1 MAPGSKAEDERMP
14 LLHAWAVFEWRQGEV
29 AHARSLFPQAEE
41 AAPDGC
47 GWLLQWRARFESEQG
62 ATLRARH
69 YYGRSVTLSPE
80 DSSAWRMWAEMETSI
95 GETERAEVLQ
105 RHAQYIETMSLL
117 QAGGG
122 LLVAMVVKYADNI
135 LKGFAT
141 SLSIII
147 SCCASYFL
155 FGFVVSSVRL
165 CRII

>member
-1 MAPGSKAEDERMP
+1 MNAEGEGTMREKGFW
-14 LLHAWAVFEWRQGEV
+14 HGYSSVVWAVV
-29 AHARSLFPQAEE
+29 
-41 AAPDGC
+41 
-47 GWLLQWRARFESEQG
+47 
-62 ATLRARH
+62 
-69 YYGRSVTLSPE
+69 
-80 DSSAWRMWAEMETSI
+80 
-95 GETERAEVLQ
+95 
-105 RHAQYIETMSLL
+105 LL

>member
-1 MAPGSKAEDERMP
+1 MTAFLYIIFLTDFSRFSKFFLSAFFFLDFS
-14 LLHAWAVFEWRQGEV
+14 L
-29 AHARSLFPQAEE
+29 SLFRT
-41 AAPDGC
+41 AAGVEGHERRGGGDDAREG
-47 GWLLQWRARFESEQG
+47 LLARVQ
-62 ATLRARH
+62 
-69 YYGRSVTLSPE
+69 LS
-80 DSSAWRMWAEMETSI
+80 
-95 GETERAEVLQ
+95 GVGGV
-105 RHAQYIETMSLL
+105 LL